1 MNHPTHGIKLRDD
14 SDQAESTNYRMG
26 WFSWP
31 MIAGLAAL
39 LLLIMFKAGPHKGM
53 VFSAYLNCIIGVFAV
68 LFFFRINTLESR
80 IPAFFLPL
88 LIIAWPLASIYMAMY
103 APDTAYHLLTG
114 KVIPFISDNLKLQNS
129 VLLFLL
135 GYLPLLLVGLR
146 KQPSA
151 GEAAIRNPQ
160 RVADFTTLFAL
171 MIFASNAVSKVV
183 ALPGPLLYVV
193 DGLLIYIQGILFIS
207 GALIT
212 KMSGKVKLAL
222 LIGLP
227 AIIFFY
233 TLGNARG
240 LAARPFAMFIF
251 GILFFS
257 EIKPNKKIIILSVIV
272 VFIPSYMVIGNVTRR
287 LTKSVGFE
295 NLGERWDALKQ
306 WRSATKGA
314 SPIAETLGRLFFT
327 GGHSIITRTPEEYPF
342 IDFYPGAY
350 VKEAFL
356 TLLPRRFY
364 YHPHYSG
371 NWILLR
377 YGFNISETTSVEVS
391 MLGNMWLSGGY
402 PFVFLGGLMMGL
414 FHLFLA
420 MVVRVAWK
428 KSGLMALLFFG
439 LIGGHLVGAAGLDF
453 IHQWRRMI
461 WCLIFGYVFYLFL
474 GFVSGEFYQKST
486 TRIGSILKKP
496 FPTDLYSRH
505 KITIKNLPTYHRI
518 RLSRPR

>member
-1 MNHPTHGIKLRDD
+1 
-14 SDQAESTNYRMG
+14 MG

-31 MIAGLAAL
+31 VIIGLAAL
-39 LLLIMFKAGPHKGM
+39 LFLMMFKAGSYKGV
-53 VFSAYLNCIIGVFAV
+53 VFSAYLNCIIGASAV
-68 LFFFRINTLESR
+68 IFFFKMNTLESR

-103 APDTAYHLLTG
+103 APDTAYNLLTR
-114 KVIPFISDNLKLQNS
+114 KVIPVLNDNLKLQIS
-129 VLLFLL
+129 VFLFLL
-135 GYLPLLLVGLR
+135 GYLPVLLVGLR
-146 KQPSA
+146 KQPSV
-151 GEAAIRNPQ
+151 GEAAINNSQ
-160 RVADFTTLFAL
+160 RVADVTTLFAL
-171 MIFASNAVSKVV
+171 MVFASNAVSKVI

-212 KMSGKVKLAL
+212 KMSRKVKFAL

-227 AIIFFY
+227 AIILFY

-257 EIKPNKKIIILSVIV
+257 EIKPNKKIIILIVIA
-272 VFIPSYMVIGNVTRR
+272 VFIPSYMVIGNVTRT

-295 NLGERWDALKQ
+295 NLGERWNALKQ

-327 GGHSIITRTPEEYPF
+327 GGHSIITRTPAEYPF
-342 IDFYPGAY
+342 MEFYPGAY
-350 VKEAFL
+350 VKEAVL

-371 NWILLR
+371 NRILLR

-391 MLGNMWLSGGY
+391 GSRKNNLTKYRANSIKII
-402 PFVFLGGLMMGL
+402 
-414 FHLFLA
+414 HDN
-420 MVVRVAWK
+420 
-428 KSGLMALLFFG
+428 
-439 LIGGHLVGAAGLDF
+439 LI
-453 IHQWRRMI
+453 R
-461 WCLIFGYVFYLFL
+461 
-474 GFVSGEFYQKST
+474 
-486 TRIGSILKKP
+486 P
-496 FPTDLYSRH
+496 DL
-505 KITIKNLPTYHRI
+505 
-518 RLSRPR
+518 